1 METQTQ
7 HPEAAETP
15 VPILFRKTSSPAPAI
30 FRKEGEY
37 WTIGYGDKSFRL
49 KDTKGLG
56 YLAHLLHH
64 PATKFHVLDLAGTFA
79 AQCGTDETSR
89 SGHGLPRREEDRKRA
104 GIHITGQR
112 DAGEMIDEQA
122 KVSYRRQLCEL
133 REELEEA
140 KELGKVERAEQAER
154 EIDALTRELSRA
166 VGLGGR
172 SRRAA
177 AASERARQTV
187 TKTIK
192 SVVERIGQSDAL
204 LGDVFS
210 RCVKTGNFCCYEPDP
225 NFAFAWEFG
234 ATDSASTNDLTEQ
247 RASSGD
253 PAPQVSDA
261 VLTGSPLS
269 FAERT
274 AFVGRELERGMI
286 RAAIDRALTGHG
298 SVVMLTGGPGV
309 GKTRLAMD
317 MAEYA
322 SQAGFRCLVGHCYER
337 DEPFPNLPFAEIIE
351 SSLAQAPSPDKFR
364 LQMGDNAAEL
374 AQIAP
379 SLRRI
384 FPDIPEPLD
393 LPTVQKRRYL
403 FQSVSEVAARFAQ
416 AQPRLYILDDLHW
429 ADESTLALLIHFA
442 HRVSQFP
449 LVIIGTY
456 SDEYSEKTPAL
467 VRTLEE
473 LIRLGVRPLKV
484 GGLSRDAVA
493 QMLNGLSQS
502 QAPECLVNAIF
513 EESQGYP
520 FFVEEVYR
528 HLIEEGRVFDAA
540 GQFRTDIE
548 IDETDVPENV
558 RLIISRR
565 LERLDE
571 SEKRALTAA
580 AVIGRSFSFQL
591 LTATSRIGV
600 DELFIIIEK
609 AQQIGMIIPS
619 SEGSEKP
626 FTFAHELVRQTLL
639 GGISAP
645 RRQQLHAAV
654 ADAIERLCPGA
665 VEQQAGDIANHL
677 LKAGSLGDGRKLGR
691 YLTQA
696 GKDTLEAAAFEEALQ
711 NFRFALSHQAPLTQ
725 DKEALY
731 KQYNR

>member
-1 METQTQ
+1 
-7 HPEAAETP
+7 
-15 VPILFRKTSSPAPAI
+15 
-30 FRKEGEY
+30 
-37 WTIGYGDKSFRL
+37 
-49 KDTKGLG
+49 
-56 YLAHLLHH
+56 
-64 PATKFHVLDLAGTFA
+64 
-79 AQCGTDETSR
+79 
-89 SGHGLPRREEDRKRA
+89 
-104 GIHITGQR
+104 
-112 DAGEMIDEQA
+112 
-122 KVSYRRQLCEL
+122 
-133 REELEEA
+133 
-140 KELGKVERAEQAER
+140 
-154 EIDALTRELSRA
+154 
-166 VGLGGR
+166 
-172 SRRAA
+172 
-177 AASERARQTV
+177 
-187 TKTIK
+187 
-192 SVVERIGQSDAL
+192 
-204 LGDVFS
+204 
-210 RCVKTGNFCCYEPDP
+210 
-225 NFAFAWEFG
+225 
-234 ATDSASTNDLTEQ
+234 
-247 RASSGD
+247 
-253 PAPQVSDA
+253 
-261 VLTGSPLS
+261 
-269 FAERT
+269 
-274 AFVGRELERGMI
+274 
-286 RAAIDRALTGHG
+286 
-298 SVVMLTGGPGV
+298 
-309 GKTRLAMD
+309 
-317 MAEYA
+317 
-322 SQAGFRCLVGHCYER
+322 
-337 DEPFPNLPFAEIIE
+337 
-351 SSLAQAPSPDKFR
+351 
-364 LQMGDNAAEL
+364 MGDNAAEL

-384 FPDIPEPLD
+384 FPDIPEPLE

-456 SDEYSEKTPAL
+456 RDEYSEKTPAL

-571 SEKRALTAA
+571 TEKRALTAA
-580 AVIGRSFSFQL
+580 AAIGRSFSFQL
-591 LTATSRIGV
+591 LTATSRIDV

-609 AQQIGMIIPS
+609 AQQMGMIIPS

-677 LKAGSLGDGRKLGR
+677 LNAGSLGDGRKLVR

-696 GKDTLEAAAFEEALQ
+696 GKDTLEAAAFEEALR
-711 NFRFALSHQAPLTQ
+711 NFRFALSHQRAVDPRQRNSLQAVQPVREGWPAYTASSIESRKAADHGQ
-725 DKEALY
+725 CA
-731 KQYNR
+731 